1 MNTIQA
7 YYSNG
12 VPLTIKLDDTPE
24 NRWALRKG
32 WLKTDDRSN
41 SNVLIVK
48 GKYTKTV
55 ACKSRSVY
63 EMSYK

>member
-12 VPLTIKLDDTPE
+12 VPLTIKLDDTPD

-32 WLKTDDRSN
+32 WLNRGDDSN
-41 SNVLIVK
+41 SNVLVIK
-48 GKYTKTV
+48 GEGNKTV
-55 ACKSRSVY
+55 AYKSRSVY